1 MYIVFS
7 VFDVNKNNDVMTMM
21 VMIMTIII
29 TVIMIIIYTI
39 IKIKLLSENA
49 AFRSNNRNAVFCFQR
64 ETVRCET
71 GLIFS
76 SLHV

>member
-39 IKIKLLSENA
+39 IKISENA